1 MTKAVILRTLG
12 TVEQIDLPDEDGG
25 YAVIRDAVGG
35 YIDAV
40 RADDFIGYVHDEGLL
55 IGLAPNVMATFLF
68 ARPIVGDVVIV
79 GCLNERGEYDGE
91 NHDVPDVFTH
101 PDFIETCQR
110 LADSEHMVNEVA
122 DLAEEAVNTPPQV
135 WAVTDDEFDA
145 WLENG
150 YLPNRD
156 PE

>member
-91 NHDVPDVFTH
+91 NYDVPTEIVEMATEKALAMNTH
-101 PDFIETCQR
+101 EEFRQR
-110 LADSEHMVNEVA
+110 VVAGRDRIMGDPIKVYAQNESGEWERV
-122 DLAEEAVNTPPQV
+122 
-135 WAVTDDEFDA
+135 
-145 WLENG
+145 
-150 YLPNRD
+150 
-156 PE
+156 